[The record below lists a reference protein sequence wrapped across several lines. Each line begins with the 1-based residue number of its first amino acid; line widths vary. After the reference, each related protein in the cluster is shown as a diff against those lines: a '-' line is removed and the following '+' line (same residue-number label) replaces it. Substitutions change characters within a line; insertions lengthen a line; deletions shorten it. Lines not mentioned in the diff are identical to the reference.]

1 MAQTTTNPAA
11 PNFDGG
17 GSRGNRNQ
25 TTLQKAFP
33 SSPLFSAAEGADPAY
48 SVATDEAG
56 KYPAYESLLNNKTKA
71 ADKEDARVH
80 WGFSNT
86 DETNL
91 DYTGAPDLATF
102 DPNDPANV
110 SGVHYAFAPNL
121 LPPTN
126 ADGTIN
132 FEPTVD
138 NPVFVA
144 PPSALAQGRKL
155 PIQPNQTSDFSDA
168 RKEKP
173 EMIPVDS
180 GGTREFN
187 AETIPVVPP
196 PEEQPALSNAAN
208 NDGGA

>member
-11 PNFDGG
+11 PDFNDGDP
-17 GSRGNRNQ
+17 RGNRNQ
-25 TTLQKAFP
+25 TTLEKAFP
-33 SSPLFSAAEGADPAY
+33 NSPLFAVGDNAAEY
-48 SVATDEAG
+48 SVTTDEAG
-56 KYPAYESLLNNKTKA
+56 KYPAYESLLNNETKA
-71 ADKEDARVH
+71 ADAEDARVH
-80 WGFSNT
+80 WGFSDT

-91 DYTGAPDLATF
+91 DYTAAPDLATF
-102 DPNDPANV
+102 DPNDPENV

-132 FEPTVD
+132 FEPTAD

-155 PIQPNQTSDFSDA
+155 PIQPNQTSDFSDK

-173 EMIPVDS
+173 EMIPVSS

-187 AETIPVVPP
+187 AETIPVVP
-196 PEEQPALSNAAN
+196 EEQSAALSDAAN

>member
-11 PNFDGG
+11 PNFNDGD
-17 GSRGNRNQ
+17 SRGNRNQ
-25 TTLQKAFP
+25 ATLESAFP
-33 SSPLFSAAEGADPAY
+33 NSPLFAVGGNAAEY
-48 SVATDEAG
+48 SVVPDDDG
-56 KYPAYESLLNNKTKA
+56 KYPKYENLLNNEIKA
-71 ADKEDARVH
+71 ADAEDAKTH
-80 WGFSNT
+80 WGFTSTN
-86 DETNL
+86 ETNL
-91 DYTGAPDLATF
+91 RYTAAPDLAEF
-102 DPNDPANV
+102 DPADPANV

-132 FEPTVD
+132 FEPIAD

-144 PPSALAQGRKL
+144 PPSALTPGRKL

-173 EMIPVDS
+173 EMIAVDS
-180 GGTREFN
+180 GGRREFD

-196 PEEQPALSNAAN
+196 EPPPATNLQ
-208 NDGGA
+208 GA